1 MIRKMTCIVCP
12 NGCDLEAD
20 IVDGRCVSVSGNLC
34 PKGAQYAAQ
43 EVEEPKRTIASSVIV
58 RNGVLPLVSVR
69 LNRAVPKERIFDVME
84 KVRQIT
90 LDAPVHAGD
99 IVAENI
105 LGLGSD
111 LIVTK
116 NVERETKKA

>member
-12 NGCDLEAD
+12 NGCDLEAE
-20 IVDGRCVSVSGNLC
+20 IIDGKCASVSGNLC

-58 RNGVLPLVSVR
+58 KNGVLPLVSVR

-84 KVRQIT
+84 EVRQIT
-90 LDAPVHAGD
+90 LEAPVHAGD
-99 IVAENI
+99 VAVENI

-116 NVERETKKA
+116 NVERAER